1 MPRILDL
8 DRNQLAAL
16 RGRSLT
22 DAVAAAEGR
31 TLAAEVIPAAPVL
44 VDGIEN
50 FELVAAHGADLII
63 LNFIELVWGDEGWR
77 FPVLGPLAD
86 LAELAQIVGRPIGV
100 NLEPG
105 DVPAPRRATV
115 ENARR
120 LIDARAAMLCLTANP
135 GTGTTFDDLG
145 RVTGELRGALGG
157 DAAVW
162 VGKMHQAGH
171 TEKIT
176 PDALARLVDAGA
188 DGVLVPLPGTVPGVT
203 RELATE
209 LCAAIH
215 DRGAIVMG
223 TVGTSQEGARPA
235 IAQQLALLAKEIG
248 VDVHHLGDAGLGRV
262 TDPDLLYEYSI
273 AMRGRRHTWRRMAL
287 GGRFSTH

>member
-1 MPRILDL
+1 VARILDL
-8 DRNQLAAL
+8 DRSQLLAL

-22 DAVAAAEGR
+22 DAAAAAGGR
-31 TLAAEVIPAAPVL
+31 TLAAEVIPSAPAL

-50 FELVAAHGADLII
+50 LELVAAQGADLII
-63 LNFIELVWGDEGWR
+63 LNFVELVWGDDGWR

-105 DVPAPRRATV
+105 DVPEPRRATA

-120 LIDARAAMLCLTANP
+120 LTDAGAAMLCLTANP
-135 GTGTTFDDLG
+135 GTGSTFDDLA
-145 RVTGELRGALGG
+145 RVTSELRGALGA
-157 DAAVW
+157 DAALW

-171 TEKIT
+171 TELIT
-176 PDALARLVDAGA
+176 PDALAGLVDAGA

-203 RELATE
+203 RELGAA

-273 AMRGRRHTWRRMAL
+273 AIRGRRHTWRRMAL
-287 GGRFSTH
+287 GGRHAT